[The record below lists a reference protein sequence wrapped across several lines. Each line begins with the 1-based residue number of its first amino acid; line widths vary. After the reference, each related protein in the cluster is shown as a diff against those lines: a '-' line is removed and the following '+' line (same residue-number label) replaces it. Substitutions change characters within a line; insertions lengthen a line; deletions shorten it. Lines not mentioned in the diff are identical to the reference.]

1 MRMADILQWR
11 TTPAAGLYLHV
22 TRRCPLS
29 CGHCSMR
36 STMHLAETDPAPLR
50 SLVESFTADDH
61 PRFVCLTGGEPLLR
75 PALVRSLSTTAR
87 RAGSYVVMATG
98 GFFITKPAVPPA
110 IDDALRAVDHVVLSM
125 DAFHEPEV
133 PRRASLGF
141 LQRVLDRGQ
150 GASVQLVGT
159 GPTDPYVIATI
170 DDLRRAFGDDVAI
183 LVGTLVPVGRGAD
196 LGTVRLV
203 EHDDPDPTAAI
214 AAQGCPMLSWP
225 VVTDDGSVV
234 ACCDQHVVDG
244 ADAPHLRIGAA
255 TQLTWSEIRSF
266 VQDRPLSR
274 AIRVFGPRY
283 LAARNAPDL
292 VQTGACSTCHSIGD
306 RLEVGAAAEQLVAS
320 PTMSVIEDLVRRDAI
335 TRLPNA
341 MPDLAHLAFAGT
353 AGTAGIAVDAP
364 RRRG

>member
-1 MRMADILQWR
+1 MRMSDILQWR
-11 TTPAAGLYLHV
+11 ATPAAGLYLHV

-50 SLVESFTADDH
+50 SLVDSFTADDH

-75 PALVRSLSTTAR
+75 PGLVRSLSSTAK

-98 GFFITKPAVPPA
+98 GFFISKPTVPPA
-110 IDDALRAVDHVVLSM
+110 IDDALRTIDHVVLSM

-133 PRRASLGF
+133 PRHLSIEF
-141 LQRVLDRGQ
+141 LRTVLDRGQ

-159 GPTDPYVIATI
+159 GPADPYVVATI
-170 DDLRRAFGDDVAI
+170 EDLRRAFGDQVAI

-203 EHDDPDPTAAI
+203 ERDDDPSATV

-244 ADAPHLRIGAA
+244 AAAPHLRIGAA
-255 TQLTWSEIRSF
+255 AQLTWPEIRAF
-266 VQDRPLSR
+266 VEQRPMSR

-283 LAARNAPDL
+283 LAAKGAPEL
-292 VQTGACSTCHSIGD
+292 LQPGACSTCHA
-306 RLEVGAAAEQLVAS
+306 VGGHDGVDAAAAELVSS
-320 PTMSVIEDLVRRDAI
+320 PTLSLIEGVVQRDAI
-335 TRLPNA
+335 TRLPNGV
-341 MPDLAHLAFAGT
+341 PELAHLAFAGT
-353 AGTAGIAVDAP
+353 AVAAP

>member
-1 MRMADILQWR
+1 MRMADILEWR

-36 STMHLAETDPAPLR
+36 STMHLAETDPAPLLR
-50 SLVESFTADDH
+50 LVDSFTTDDH

-75 PALVRSLSTTAR
+75 PGLIRSLGDTAR
-87 RAGSYVVMATG
+87 QAGSYVVMATG
-98 GFFITKPAVPPA
+98 GFFITKPDVPPA
-110 IDDALRAVDHVVLSM
+110 IDGALRSVDHVVLSM

-133 PRRASLGF
+133 PRRRSIEF
-141 LQRVLDRGQ
+141 LHTVLARGQ

-159 GPTDPYVIATI
+159 GASDPYVVATI
-170 DDLRRAFGDDVAI
+170 DDLRRAFGDEVAI

-203 EHDDPDPTAAI
+203 EPGDHDHRDHGAAATV

-244 ADAPHLRIGAA
+244 ADVAHLRIGTAA
-255 TQLTWSEIRSF
+255 RLTWPEIRRF
-266 VQDRPLSR
+266 VTERPMSR

-283 LAARNAPDL
+283 LAARSAPDL
-292 VQTGACSTCHSIGD
+292 LQAGACTTCHSIGGHAGIEAD
-306 RLEVGAAAEQLVAS
+306 AEHLVAS
-320 PTMSVIEDLVRRDAI
+320 PTLSMIEDLVRRDAV
-335 TRLPNA
+335 THLPNGV
-341 MPDLAHLAFAGT
+341 PELAHLAFAGT
-353 AGTAGIAVDAP
+353 AVAAP